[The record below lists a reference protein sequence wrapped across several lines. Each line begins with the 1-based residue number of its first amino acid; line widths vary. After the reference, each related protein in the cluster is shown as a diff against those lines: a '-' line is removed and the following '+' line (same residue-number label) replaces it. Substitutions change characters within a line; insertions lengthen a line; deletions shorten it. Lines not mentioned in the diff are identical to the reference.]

1 MRTRIL
7 LSVALLVLIAS
18 SLGVAQTKQA
28 PAGAKHPIVAIDT
41 TMGTIKVE
49 LLTDKAPVTT
59 KNFLDYVNAGF
70 YNGLIVHRVD
80 FAICAGGYTENLTAR
95 PTRPGIQNESK
106 NGLKNLRGTLAMA
119 RYDDP
124 NSATSQFFINPKD
137 NPHLDPS
144 GGGYG
149 YAVFAK
155 VVEGMDVGDKIA
167 AVKTANKGAW
177 GNVQVHTITI
187 KSAKVVS

>member
-1 MRTRIL
+1 MKIQIFV
-7 LSVALLVLIAS
+7 SIALLALGVS
-18 SLGVAQTKQA
+18 SLGMAQTKPA
-28 PAGAKHPIVAIDT
+28 PAAAKHPVVAIET

-70 YNGLIVHRVD
+70 YNGLIIHRVD
-80 FAICAGGYTENLTAR
+80 FAICGGGYTENLQPR
-95 PTRPGIQNESK
+95 PTRPGILNESK
-106 NGLKNLRGTLAMA
+106 NGLKNVRGTLAMA

-124 NSATSQFFINPKD
+124 NSATSQFFISPKD

-144 GGGYG
+144 GGGFG

-155 VVEGMDVGDKIA
+155 VVEGMDVVDKIA

-177 GNVQVHTITI
+177 VNVPVQTITI
-187 KSAKVVS
+187 KSAKVAE